1 MIAAT
6 RDKYATL
13 RDLLNRRLLE
23 LDAEIRA
30 NEERAEEGKDQNEV
44 TDRKDE
50 AQSRQSGEIDDA
62 QLRRDLRQRLQVE
75 AALRRLELG
84 TYGDCV
90 DCGEPIAMQRLLVQ
104 PAAKRC
110 AACQASVEHTS
121 EGGVA
126 RSS

>member
-1 MIAAT
+1 MIAST
-6 RDKYATL
+6 QNKFGVL
-13 RDLLNRRLLE
+13 REVLNRRLEE

-30 NEERAEEGKDQNEV
+30 NEERAEEGKDMNEV

-50 AQSRQSGEIDDA
+50 ASSRQSGEVDEA
-62 QLRRDLRQRLQVE
+62 QLQRATQQRLQIE
-75 AALRRLELG
+75 AALRRMNQG

-110 AACQASVEHTS
+110 AACQAANERAVQS
-121 EGGVA
+121 
-126 RSS
+126 